1 MKKYEIYKRLDKC
14 ETINELA
21 VEAQKIL
28 NEIRGV
34 INYERNL

>member
-1 MKKYEIYKRLDKC
+1 MKKDEIYKRLDEC

-28 NEIRGV
+28 NEIRGDD
-34 INYERNL
+34 